1 MGVLDLINGEAL
13 TFLRRALPEELDA
26 IPLEEVSVA
35 LREPMERTGLTID
48 DAALADAADATV
60 GYAYLIQLIGYQVWR
75 AGKGHIQESS
85 VITEDDVKQGVAA
98 ALKEFNSIVHESAI
112 AGLPLRA
119 LEYLLAMAQDEG
131 VSSTNVIA
139 ERLQEPPSSLTSY
152 RRMLIQRQLIE
163 PSARGFV
170 TFSIPYIQEYLR
182 ENKDDLLARYGR

>member
-170 TFSIPYIQEYLR
+170 TFSIPYIREYLR